1 MKLASRVR
9 CTETELGLSFR
20 QVCRVACRSPKLDRF
35 YRHCGF
41 SFFLEGIETVEALG
55 NVDAICAT
63 DGLTGLYVGPSDLA
77 VSMGHNPGLDRTAPD
92 VDEAIGKI
100 LATAKK
106 HGRKVGIHCGTPEYL
121 KAAYARGFDFATL
134 ASDVRMIG
142 QAIGMNVNAV
152 RG

>member
-1 MKLASRVR
+1 
-9 CTETELGLSFR
+9 
-20 QVCRVACRSPKLDRF
+20 
-35 YRHCGF
+35 
-41 SFFLEGIETVEALG
+41 
-55 NVDAICAT
+55 
-63 DGLTGLYVGPSDLA
+63 VGPSDLA
-77 VSMGHNPGLDRTAPD
+77 VSMGHNPGLDRTEPD